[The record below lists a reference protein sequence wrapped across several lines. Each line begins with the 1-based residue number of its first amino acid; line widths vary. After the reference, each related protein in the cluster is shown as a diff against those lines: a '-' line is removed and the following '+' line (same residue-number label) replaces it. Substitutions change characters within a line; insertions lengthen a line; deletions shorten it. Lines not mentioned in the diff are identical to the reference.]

1 MSLVATSHSSP
12 GSLRQDV
19 VVDGRFHLATDEPV
33 RLGGDDSAPSP
44 HELLAAAIAACVST
58 NILMYARTKGW
69 ELGAVDAEVDY
80 DPHSTPRTCAIVVRT
95 QLPLDATRLARIAKV
110 AATCPVRRALEGAVV
125 FTERVEPASSSR
137 PPARAA

>member
-1 MSLVATSHSSP
+1 MSLVATSHSTP

-19 VVDGRFHLATDEPV
+19 VVDGRFHLATDEPA

-69 ELGAVDAEVDY
+69 ELGAVEAEVDY
-80 DPHSTPRTCAIVVRT
+80 DPHATPRTCAIVVRT
-95 QLPLDATRLARIAKV
+95 ERPLDAARLARIGKV

-125 FTERVEPASSSR
+125 FTERVEPASLGR